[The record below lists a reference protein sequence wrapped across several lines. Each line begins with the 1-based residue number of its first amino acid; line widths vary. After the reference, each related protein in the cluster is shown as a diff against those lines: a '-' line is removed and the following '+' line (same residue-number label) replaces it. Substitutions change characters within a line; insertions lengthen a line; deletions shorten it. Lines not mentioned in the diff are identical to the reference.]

1 MTLAA
6 IAAGKP
12 VLCEK
17 PIALDAEASAK
28 VVDAARK
35 KGVFLM
41 EGYMYRGHPLMR
53 EVVKR
58 LQEGVIGKIRHVRA
72 DFAFRVPR
80 DPEGR
85 LFATSLGGGG
95 ILDVGGYVTSF
106 ARLIAGIAEG
116 VPFAEPTAFAANGVI
131 GPHGADET
139 ATALLTFKSGV
150 TATVTAA
157 VFHDAGTTGVVFG
170 DEGKIVM
177 PDPWIPQS
185 KRQCLETSYTIHRD
199 GKEPETVA
207 IKTEMPTYAIEAELV
222 ADTLPALEPAWPA
235 MTLGGHAGQH
245 ACARRVESRARLD
258 SEVIEKSPEVIEK
271 LPSGNTGAKETMKT
285 TMIMRRGVLVA
296 FAAIATIGFGSCKK
310 SGESGSGAAPAAGG
324 GAKQYKFAFVT
335 NNSAGFWNIAR
346 KGVEKAEQD
355 LGIKAEVL
363 RPLKGELA
371 EQQRYLEDVMVRDF
385 DGMAVSPVNPESMT
399 PLLDRVAA
407 KMPVIC
413 HDSDA
418 PKSKRVSYVG
428 TNNTEAGRA
437 AGQAAL
443 KALGDKK
450 KGKVALFVGRIDMQ
464 NAIER
469 RAGVEEMLKAVPAS
483 RSCPCSWTAPTAP
496 RRRRTWRTRWPAI
509 PTSS

>member
-1 MTLAA
+1 MAA

-28 VVDAARK
+28 VIDAARK

-157 VFHDAGTTGVVFG
+157 VFHDAGRTASCSAT
-170 DEGKIVM
+170 
-177 PDPWIPQS
+177 
-185 KRQCLETSYTIHRD
+185 
-199 GKEPETVA
+199 
-207 IKTEMPTYAIEAELV
+207 
-222 ADTLPALEPAWPA
+222 
-235 MTLGGHAGQH
+235 
-245 ACARRVESRARLD
+245 RAR
-258 SEVIEKSPEVIEK
+258 S
-271 LPSGNTGAKETMKT
+271 
-285 TMIMRRGVLVA
+285 
-296 FAAIATIGFGSCKK
+296 
-310 SGESGSGAAPAAGG
+310 
-324 GAKQYKFAFVT
+324 
-335 NNSAGFWNIAR
+335 
-346 KGVEKAEQD
+346 
-355 LGIKAEVL
+355 
-363 RPLKGELA
+363 
-371 EQQRYLEDVMVRDF
+371 
-385 DGMAVSPVNPESMT
+385 
-399 PLLDRVAA
+399 
-407 KMPVIC
+407 
-413 HDSDA
+413 
-418 PKSKRVSYVG
+418 
-428 TNNTEAGRA
+428 
-437 AGQAAL
+437 
-443 KALGDKK
+443 
-450 KGKVALFVGRIDMQ
+450 
-464 NAIER
+464 
-469 RAGVEEMLKAVPAS
+469 
-483 RSCPCSWTAPTAP
+483 
-496 RRRRTWRTRWPAI
+496 
-509 PTSS
+509 